1 MIQLVALASVAF
13 ALLGAWGGWQRLEAK
28 EAKAR
33 VETVTYQRDSALK
46 QAKDSE
52 QELVAQRQ
60 RAAATDALLVE
71 RDNRIRR
78 LQQSQQIIKG
88 EYENLRKKLEAADI
102 ACLTRDMP
110 DALLERLRLGPPD
123 VHKDGKG
130 PSS

>member
-13 ALLGAWGGWQRLEAK
+13 ALLGVWGGWQRLEAK
-28 EAKAR
+28 EAQAR